1 MFAACINTSQTV
13 TKSSDSTFLEL
24 NVSTK
29 NISWFPFCFDASV
42 IAFAA
47 VYRDFTSAKPGVSK

>member
-1 MFAACINTSQTV
+1 MFTACINTTQDV
-13 TKSSDSTFLEL
+13 TKSSDSTLLEL

-47 VYRDFTSAKPGVSK
+47 VYRNLTSVKPGVSK